1 MNNNYVEPMEITSE
15 WFSEVVV
22 VNNERFIVEGRF
34 FIDNSDAYWYRYDD
48 IIEFLEMDDRI
59 ADKLYKSTSNIDRME
74 AYDRNSYDSHGCQRT
89 LYNRFIS
96 GDAVRRLIERHSNR
110 QSAFIK
116 VLNIVEFKCD
126 SNSLYEEDD
135 ELSDLF
141 KDFQKAVEYKDYE
154 LLTECSYNWC
164 KSESGKDMLDK
175 NGIVSRDTLDLFD
188 LMLDDIESDLD
199 NIKEVKITKSHGN
212 KEKEITYNKDKYV
225 EQGIK
230 WVREMYKK

>member
-22 VNNERFIVEGRF
+22 VDNERFMVEGRF
-34 FIDNSDAYWYRYDD
+34 FIDDSDVYWYRYDD
-48 IIEFLEMDDRI
+48 IIEFLEMDGRI
-59 ADKLYKSTSNIDRME
+59 YDKLFISMPDIDKME
-74 AYDRNSYDSHGCQRT
+74 AYDKNSYNQYGCQST
-89 LYNRFIS
+89 LYSRFIS
-96 GDAVRRLIERHSNR
+96 GDAVRRLIERNSNR

-141 KDFQKAVEYKDYE
+141 KDFQKAIEYKDYE

-175 NGIVSRDTLDLFD
+175 NGIVSRATLDLFD
-188 LMLDDIESDLD
+188 IMLNDIESDLD
-199 NIKEVKITKSHGN
+199 NIKEVKITKSHGD
-212 KEKEITYNKDKYV
+212 KEKGITYNKDKYV